1 MFIEL
6 EQVFR
11 ETVIPSTVS
20 PSGNEASYRKACQCN
35 KVIRDCFHS
44 STDKEENDKS
54 KDTVFFHIFLW
65 LNRLCK

>member
-35 KVIRDCFHS
+35 KVIQDCFHS
-44 STDKEENDKS
+44 STDKEENSKS
-54 KDTVFFHIFLW
+54 KDSFLSYIS
-65 LNRLCK
+65 LAK